1 VTDTFVL
8 GVAMHPPSA
17 WVADKRLEEMVFDTA
32 WAALNNANVDRK
44 ELDHVTV
51 AASDELDGRSI
62 SSMLLSAPA
71 GAYLK
76 DEIKAT
82 DSGLIGFCLEVMRIE
97 SGRFHLGL
105 VSSWNKSSKAPF
117 EDVMRMRCEP
127 FYTRDIGLNMSI
139 ADGFFAQAVSRSYAL
154 DQSEVNAAVYASY
167 EQAHLNERGMRS
179 EVPSVEAIANSP
191 YISAPLRKLHQA
203 PITDGCVSMVVCSG
217 EWLRKRPERRA
228 LAKVSGLSW
237 QIDDYQLGEKRLSS
251 LQGFKQTFR
260 NALSMSGLQDVS
272 QLDVIEI
279 DSQTSFHHL
288 ACRRALEVPTD
299 VKVSPSGGPFAQN
312 PYFCTGLVHAAE
324 AVLQVANQAGSV
336 QVKGATRAAAHGS
349 HGFAQQ
355 GNAVAIFEGA

>member
-17 WVADKRLEEMVFDTA
+17 WIADKRLEEMVFDTA
-32 WAALNNANVDRK
+32 RAALDDANIDRR
-44 ELDHVTV
+44 ELDHVTI

-76 DEIKAT
+76 DELKVT
-82 DSGLIGFCLEVMRIE
+82 DSGLVGFCLEVMRIE

-139 ADGFFAQAVSRSYAL
+139 ADGFFAQAVSRSYRISHSDA
-154 DQSEVNAAVYASY
+154 NAAVHASY
-167 EQAHLNERGMRS
+167 KQARQNERGMQS
-179 EVPSVEAIANSP
+179 EVPSVEAIASSP
-191 YISAPLRKLHQA
+191 YVSVPLRKLQQA

-217 EWLRKRPERRA
+217 EWLHKHPDRRA
-228 LAKVSGLSW
+228 LARVSGLSW
-237 QIDDYQLGEKRLSS
+237 RIDDYQLGEKRLSS
-251 LQGFKQTFR
+251 LQGFKETFR
-260 NALSMSGLQDVS
+260 KAVSMSGLRDVG
-272 QLDVIEI
+272 QLDVVEI
-279 DSQTSFHHL
+279 DSQTSFHNL
-288 ACRRALEVPTD
+288 ACQRALNLPSAVQ
-299 VKVSPSGGPFAQN
+299 VSPSGGPFAQN

-324 AVLQVANQAGSV
+324 AVLQVSNRAGSV
-336 QVKGATRAAAHGS
+336 QVKGAARAAAHGS

-355 GNAVAIFEGA
+355 GNAVAIFEGV